1 MPIPLAPER
10 QVVYTAEVVNQ
21 GGREGRASSENGGL
35 EITLAPP
42 AGDAEGKNGTNPEQL
57 FAAAYGACFHAA
69 LMNHAEKG
77 HVALNGSTLT
87 ARVTLYE
94 DEKGGY
100 TLGVELRASLPG
112 LDRAK
117 AEKLLREA
125 HQTCPY
131 SKAVRGNV
139 EVRLTLD

>member
-1 MPIPLAPER
+1 MPLISPER
-10 QVVYTAEVVNQ
+10 TVVYTAEVVNQ
-21 GGREGRASSENGGL
+21 GGRSGTASSENGGL
-35 EITLAPP
+35 QLDLVSP
-42 AGDAEGKNGTNPEQL
+42 ADDAEGTKGTNPEQL

-69 LMNHAEKG
+69 LANHAEKA
-77 HVALNGSTLT
+77 HIPLTGSTLT

-94 DEKGGY
+94 DAKGGY
-100 TLGVELRASLPG
+100 ELGVELRASLPG
-112 LDRAK
+112 LDRSK
-117 AEKLLREA
+117 AEKLLHEA